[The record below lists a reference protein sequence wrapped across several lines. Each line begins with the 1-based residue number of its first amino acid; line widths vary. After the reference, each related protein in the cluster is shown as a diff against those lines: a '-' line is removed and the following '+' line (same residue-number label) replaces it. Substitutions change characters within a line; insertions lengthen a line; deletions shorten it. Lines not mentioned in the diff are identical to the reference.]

1 MTVRKKAKKSVKKSG
16 NPSAKPSGVKQPH
29 GGMLVPGAGGGPQ
42 PGSGRPPS
50 AVKALAAAKLPRHVD
65 TLDSIAQGMT
75 YITLRE
81 RCPKCGHEAVSSD
94 TALPVTPRPGEQ
106 VRAVE
111 ALAKLADA
119 KEVVITSANAVAFFE
134 CVHKAIVEIHGEPA
148 AEAVKQR
155 ALKLME
161 KA

>member
-81 RCPKCGHEAVSSD
+81 RCPKCGPAVTRS
-94 TALPVTPRPGEQ
+94 
-106 VRAVE
+106 
-111 ALAKLADA
+111 
-119 KEVVITSANAVAFFE
+119 AVAIAAE
-134 CVHKAIVEIHGEPA
+134 GSASDAATGGAGAGRSGEA
-148 AEAVKQR
+148 AEAAAVIPV
-155 ALKLME
+155 AL
-161 KA
+161 AG